1 MKKLLL
7 TACVLFCF
15 AATFCQST
23 SHRPLISGY
32 LSYGRHLPNRFHT
45 DSGRLS
51 LISRKMNVSIE
62 GGINLDF
69 PLRNRWRLRTGANA
83 HFLFYDESGYG
94 TTGGLPP
101 VFPADP
107 NKDYRYD
114 RATRY
119 TGQTTEEVPLSCFSI
134 PLKAQY
140 QLSKG
145 GKWQWFADAG
155 AVLAVYCPVDIDDYA
170 AKAWELPNAT
180 GSYRDYYQFEINTHY
195 RRSIFPTRTGIS
207 PQLEWEGGLEA
218 QHPGKKYGALVFGLK
233 FHVGTNRLDRADYV
247 IWPTLP
253 QYRSVGHY
261 SPNRSYVGLCIG
273 YRFGKNES
281 KK

>member
-7 TACVLFCF
+7 ATCALLCF
-15 AATFCQST
+15 ATTFCQSI
-23 SHRPLISGY
+23 SHRPLISSY

-69 PLRNRWRLRTGANA
+69 PLSSRWRLRTGANA
-83 HFLFYDESGYG
+83 HFMFYDETGYG

-101 VFPADP
+101 VFPPDP
-107 NKDYRYD
+107 NKDYGYD
-114 RATRY
+114 DVTRY
-119 TGQTTEEVPLSCFSI
+119 TGRSTEDAHLSCFSI

-140 QLSKG
+140 QLSAG
-145 GKWQWFADAG
+145 GKWQWHADGG

-170 AKAWELPNAT
+170 AKSWSLPNAADR
-180 GSYRDYYQFEINTHY
+180 YHDYYQFEINTHY
-195 RRSIFPTRTGIS
+195 RRSVLPTRTGIS
-207 PQLEWEGGLEA
+207 PQLEWEAGIEA
-218 QHPGKKYGALVFGLK
+218 QHPGKKYGALVVGVK
-233 FHVGTNRLDRADYV
+233 FHVGTNKLDRADYV

-253 QYRSVGHY
+253 QYRSAGHY
-261 SPNRSYVGLCIG
+261 SLNRSYVGLCIG
-273 YRFGKNES
+273 YRFGRNGGK
-281 KK
+281 